1 MHLRAVWTTLSRQS
15 FEYDSSFFWDLFS
28 HTKTSELTR
37 LSWLD
42 LAIQQPESQRQFS

>member
-15 FEYDSSFFWDLFS
+15 FEYDSSFWELS
-28 HTKTSELTR
+28 HHTKISELTR

-42 LAIQQPESQRQFS
+42 LAIQQPESQRHFS